1 MKIELI
7 TIGDTENRELKK
19 VIEYLEAEKKSAIA
33 NGDEDKANN
42 CWLHLE
48 SLDLNILF
56 IRAFNNIKLKNYRQA
71 WYELEQCE
79 IKESYIRENSYKDH
93 IVASRLDFIK
103 SKVSKWQSLYPY
115 CLFFSPGFKVGYYSC
130 SICGHKVRPRS
141 RCEHKKGKVY
151 SGQLCVHEAHDMEVL
166 EVSIVTKPVQKSS
179 VMHDDSSLDFMLLE
193 RLSSCLDNAFED
205 WDVRWTKIKFPIARF
220 SKVSKKDK
228 CPCKSDKSF
237 EVCCMGKK
245 EVEIPHV
252 DFLFSKPLSSD
263 AENIVFP
270 YDNG

>member
-93 IVASRLDFIK
+93 IVASRLDFRK
-103 SKVSKWQSLYPY
+103 
-115 CLFFSPGFKVGYYSC
+115 
-130 SICGHKVRPRS
+130 
-141 RCEHKKGKVY
+141 
-151 SGQLCVHEAHDMEVL
+151 
-166 EVSIVTKPVQKSS
+166 
-179 VMHDDSSLDFMLLE
+179 
-193 RLSSCLDNAFED
+193 
-205 WDVRWTKIKFPIARF
+205 
-220 SKVSKKDK
+220 
-228 CPCKSDKSF
+228 
-237 EVCCMGKK
+237 
-245 EVEIPHV
+245 
-252 DFLFSKPLSSD
+252 
-263 AENIVFP
+263 
-270 YDNG
+270 